1 MQKKQGVRLRKAG
14 TCRLAWLVAAI
25 VLCAGVFSANLAAQT
40 VTGQISGTVT
50 DPSGAVISGAK
61 ITLTY
66 ALTGQQRSVVTD
78 TSGVFTFPELVPGT
92 YNVSI
97 AAQGFQPYSQT
108 NIVVGASERVALH
121 EIQLSVGNVSTEVTV
136 TANEAHVQTDS
147 SEHAGL
153 LTDTQYQNV
162 PDRGR
167 NYLDYLRLLPGVTAG
182 GTGTDAPGW
191 GSGAVTFN
199 GGNGQ
204 VVMQLDG
211 ITSMDTGQGSATG
224 YISPSVDAIQEVRV
238 QTGNVDAEYGS
249 RAGGTVN
256 VVIKNGTSAFHGSA
270 YEFLRNNFFNA
281 NTYFSKLSTNP
292 AIAGHPASYKFNNF
306 GGTIGG
312 PVLIPGVQFNKNRD
326 KLFFFFSADYIRRN
340 ETTIGSSSGTP
351 STMTTPTPAERAG
364 MFYGLSSALKNT
376 PAGAVCAGYG
386 TAGLTACTLP
396 GSAVSVAGDKF
407 LTMLPQ
413 PTCRRTVDA
422 DPSLPAAIAAANAS
436 LNSLPLCGG
445 NSFNY
450 NARITTPH
458 PWDNDI
464 LRVDYNLAK
473 NELWYV
479 RLIKNFE
486 QYNFGFLGGS
496 SNWPQLINLYTIHS
510 TGAVSTLV
518 STIRPNLV
526 NEFTAGTNRALQ
538 TVDATPAQ
546 LAKNQ
551 RAPNGLGPTVLPV
564 LFPSGGAGTA
574 QKPGVN
580 PFDLIPN
587 VTFGGSSVGPDTNNA
602 PNYVL
607 DASNRYPFFGTDTTY
622 NITDNISWVRGNHN
636 LKFGFY
642 FEKTSRNTQRASQF
656 HGALNFA
663 VTAINPI
670 DTGDSFS
677 NAYLG
682 VFQTYTESDFRP
694 VGHGR
699 YHQIEWFGQD
709 NWKATRRLTLDY
721 GIRFQLI
728 SPDTVA
734 NQTVS
739 AFVPTG
745 VTTAGGI
752 GSAYNP
758 AAQPGLIQPSC
769 TVATNPCPTAN
780 RVGRE
785 SNGTLVAA
793 GQIGL
798 FDPTSGGTPYQGMVK
813 YTNGSVINTP
823 PVEVG
828 PRVGFAYDVFGNGKT
843 AVRGGFG
850 IFYDRNQPTDG
861 QIFVFLEGPP
871 LINTPTL
878 FNSTIA
884 NIAGGGGSIGP
895 ASVNGSV
902 HNNLSPVT
910 YQYNL
915 GVQRDMTRGIL
926 LDVSYVGNQLRH
938 SLMNLGYNTLPY
950 GTRFR
955 ASSQDPTKAA
965 NTPLPDVFLEPNR
978 GYQGITYS
986 TYGGSSNY
994 NSLQTTVIKRFGRK
1008 LTMGG
1013 AWTWSHEL
1021 AYNIPN
1027 TYNDTLGLSRRAFY
1041 GPTGNDRRQSVKINW
1056 TYTFPTRSFD
1066 NILAK
1071 EALNGW
1077 TVTGVATFISGAPGT
1092 IGVTFPS
1099 GTDFAGSNAPTR
1111 PNLISGQSIVVRGPA
1126 AGGNGPAYLNP
1137 AAFTLPQGKAVAI
1150 GGTCNPA
1157 SPTPTACGFGN
1168 AGQAYYY
1175 GPGTNN
1181 WDISLFKD
1189 FQLGSNEARSL
1200 QFRLETYNT
1209 FNHTEFSSIST
1220 GANFSSGGT
1229 ISNAGNG
1236 PFGRLNNT
1244 NPARIIVLA
1253 LKLKF

>member
-1 MQKKQGVRLRKAG
+1 MQKMQGVGLRKGG
-14 TCRLAWLVAAI
+14 TMRLVWLIAAF
-25 VLCAGVFSANLAAQT
+25 VLSLGMFSSSLAAQT

-61 ITLTY
+61 VTLTY
-66 ALTGQQRSVVTD
+66 ALTGQQREVVTD

-92 YNVSI
+92 YNVAI
-97 AAQGFQPYSQT
+97 AANGFQSYSQT
-108 NIVVGASERVALH
+108 SIVVGASERVALH

-167 NYLDYLRLLPGVTAG
+167 NYLDFLRLLPGVTAG

-256 VVIKNGTSAFHGSA
+256 VIIKNGTAQFHGSV
-270 YEFLRNNFFNA
+270 YEYLRNNFFNA
-281 NTYFSKLSTNP
+281 NTYFSKLSKN
-292 AIAGHPASYKFNNF
+292 AQIADHPAPYKFNNF

-312 PVLIPGVQFNKNRD
+312 PVLIPGVRFNKNRD

-340 ETTIGSSSGTP
+340 ETTIGSASGP

-364 MFYGLSSALKNT
+364 MFYGLSKPLQN
-376 PAGAVCAGYG
+376 
-386 TAGLTACTLP
+386 LP
-396 GSAVSVAGDKF
+396 GSSSCTAYGALYSCTLDPAFVSAAGDKF
-407 LTMLPQ
+407 LTMLSQ
-413 PTCRRTVDA
+413 PTCLRTIDA
-422 DPSLPAAIAAANAS
+422 GAPAAIQAANAS
-436 LNSLPLCGG
+436 IASLPSCGG

-464 LRVDYNLAK
+464 LRVDYNLSK
-473 NELWYV
+473 TELWYV

-510 TGAVSTLV
+510 SGAVSTLV
-518 STIRPNLV
+518 STLRPNLV

-538 TVDATPAQ
+538 TVDATTAQ

-551 RAPNGLGPTVLPV
+551 RGPNGLGPTVLPV
-564 LFPSGGAGTA
+564 LFPSGGPGTA

-587 VTFGGSSVGPDTNNA
+587 VTFGGSSVGPDANNA

-622 NITDNISWVRGNHN
+622 NITDNLSWVRGNHN
-636 LKFGFY
+636 MKFGFY

-670 DTGDSFS
+670 DTGDSFA

-682 VFQTYTESDFRP
+682 RFQSYTESDFRP

-721 GIRFQLI
+721 GVRFQLI
-728 SPDTVA
+728 FPDTVA

-739 AFVPTG
+739 AFVPPG
-745 VTTAGGI
+745 ATTAGGI
-752 GSAYNP
+752 GSAYS
-758 AAQPGLIQPSC
+758 ASAQPALI
-769 TVATNPCPTAN
+769 TPCLNGSGT
-780 RVGRE
+780 RVGCDHTG
-785 SNGTLVAA
+785 NPVFPA
-793 GQIGL
+793 GAIGQ
-798 FDPTSGGTPYQGMVK
+798 FDPTSPGTPYEGMVK
-813 YTNGSVINTP
+813 YANGSVINTP

-871 LINTPTL
+871 LINTPVVY
-878 FNSTIA
+878 NSTIS
-884 NIAGGGGSIGP
+884 NLAGASGLIGP

-902 HNNLSPVT
+902 HSNLSPVT

-915 GVQRDMTRGIL
+915 GVQRDMGHGIL

-938 SLMNLGYNTLPY
+938 ALMNLGYNTLPY
-950 GTRFR
+950 GQRFK
-955 ASSQDPTKAA
+955 ASSVDMTNGK
-965 NTPLPDVFLEPNR
+965 TLPDVFLEPYQ
-978 GYQGITYS
+978 GYQGINYS

-994 NSLQTTVIKRFGRK
+994 NSLQTTVIKRFGKR
-1008 LTMGG
+1008 LTLGG

-1021 AYNIPN
+1021 AYNIPGSF
-1027 TYNDTLGLSRRAFY
+1027 NDTLGIPRRAFY
-1041 GPTGNDRRQSVKINW
+1041 GPTGNDRRQNVKINW
-1056 TYTFPTRSFD
+1056 TYNLPNGPFQ
-1066 NILAK
+1066 NIFAK

-1099 GTDFAGSNAPTR
+1099 GTDYAGSNAPTR
-1111 PNLISGQSIVVRGPA
+1111 PNLVSGQSVVLRGAA

-1137 AAFTLPQGKAVAI
+1137 AAFALPQGQSSLI
-1150 GGTCNPA
+1150 GGTCNA
-1157 SPTPTACGFGN
+1157 AAPTPTTCGFGN
-1168 AGQAYYY
+1168 AGQAYYF

-1181 WDISLFKD
+1181 WDISLYKS
-1189 FQLGSNEARSL
+1189 FQLGHNEARQL
-1200 QFRLETYNT
+1200 QFRLQTFNT
-1209 FNHTEFSSIST
+1209 FNHTEFSGVST
-1220 GANFSSGGT
+1220 GANFTSGGT
-1229 ISNAGNG
+1229 ISNAGTG
-1236 PFGRLNNT
+1236 PFGRFNAT
-1244 NPARIIVLA
+1244 NPARIVVLA
-1253 LKLKF
+1253 LDLKF